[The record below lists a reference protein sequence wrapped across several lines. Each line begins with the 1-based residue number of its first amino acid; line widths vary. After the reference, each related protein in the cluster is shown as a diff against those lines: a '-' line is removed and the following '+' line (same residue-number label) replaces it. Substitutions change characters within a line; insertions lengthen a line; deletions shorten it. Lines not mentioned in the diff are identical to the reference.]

1 MSFLINAVL
10 FAIPSTVIAAIT
22 VAAHRRGWRFAVPVV
37 WGASTVLAAVLMT
50 ARVSMV
56 QSTSG
61 VSDTERIGWSVM
73 RFFLPVWGVCFAAAI
88 YAVRAQFGSE
98 PFGMRAIA
106 RSALGSILGFV
117 AVTLAVGV
125 LQLLGFLHLPHV

>member
-1 MSFLINAVL
+1 
-10 FAIPSTVIAAIT
+10 
-22 VAAHRRGWRFAVPVV
+22 
-37 WGASTVLAAVLMT
+37 
-50 ARVSMV
+50 
-56 QSTSG
+56 
-61 VSDTERIGWSVM
+61 M